1 MTRNERFA
9 VRRFAAWS
17 ALFEKFV
24 VPELTTSQKQRLLGL
39 REQMT
44 SAAIAGRDGVAV
56 AEAVALLCEILNNG
70 LDPFE
75 T

>member
-9 VRRFAAWS
+9 VRQFAAWS

-24 VPELTTSQKQRLLGL
+24 VPELTTPQKQRLLGL

-44 SAAIAGRDGVAV
+44 SAVVTAPRQRRRHRSCRP
-56 AEAVALLCEILNNG
+56 AL
-70 LDPFE
+70 
-75 T
+75 